1 LLRVSFVDSIDQVSD
16 AQWQALQTFDN
27 PFVSYAYLQALE
39 ESESVGGHSGWQVHH
54 LLLHD
59 EQQRLVG
66 AVPCYLKQ
74 HSYGE
79 YVFDWGWAN
88 AYQRAGIPYY
98 PKMVCAVPF
107 TPAAGGRLL
116 TIAGSKQQVAQ
127 IRVVLADALIEEAR
141 RLGVSSVHCLFL
153 PEDEAAA
160 LVNQANP
167 GDSISPVVPTNSG
180 WLPRHDIQF
189 HWRNQGYQQFTDFL
203 AEFSSKKRK
212 NVNRERRRVSEAGVV
227 MEVLA
232 GEELSDEHWRLFYR
246 LYRHTAFKRGGTAY
260 LTERFFELIAERMAA
275 SVVMV
280 MARDGDRYVAAALN
294 FRGADTLYGR
304 YWGCLAE
311 YDSLHF
317 ETCYYSAIEYCIA
330 EGIDRYEAGAQGEH
344 KLSRGFLPITTHSVH
359 WLAHPQFAD
368 AVADYL
374 DDERE
379 QIAGYQSMLQA
390 HTPFR
395 QS

>member
-1 LLRVSFVDSIDQVSD
+1 MQTSFVNSIDQVNAAD
-16 AQWQALQTFDN
+16 WQSLATVDN
-27 PFVSYAYLQALE
+27 PFVSHAYLQALE
-39 ESESVGGHSGWQVHH
+39 ESGSVGGSSGWQVHH

-59 EQQRLVG
+59 QQRLVG
-66 AVPCYLKQ
+66 AAPCYIKQ

-88 AYQRAGIPYY
+88 AYQRAGLAYY

-107 TPAAGGRLL
+107 TPAAGSRLL
-116 TIAGSKQQVAQ
+116 TVADQVKRVEE
-127 IRVVLADALIEEAR
+127 IRVMLANALIEEAQ
-141 RLGVSSVHCLFL
+141 RLGASSVHCLFL
-153 PEDEAAA
+153 PEEEAAL
-160 LVNQANP
+160 LVEQC
-167 GDSISPVVPTNSG
+167 STVQSPSSGSVSSNSG

-189 HWRNQGYQQFTDFL
+189 HWRNQGYQQFSDYL
-203 AEFSSKKRK
+203 AAFSSKKRK
-212 NVNRERRRVSEAGVV
+212 NVNRERRRVREAGVV
-227 MEVLA
+227 MEVRG
-232 GEELSDEHWRLFYR
+232 GEELDDEHWELFYR

-260 LTERFFELIAERMAA
+260 LTEQFFQLIAQRMAKA
-275 SVVMV
+275 VVMV
-280 MARDGDRYVAAALN
+280 LARVDDRYVAAALN

-304 YWGCLAE
+304 YWGCQAE

-330 EGIDRYEAGAQGEH
+330 EGIDCYEAGAQGEH
-344 KLSRGFLPITTHSVH
+344 KLSRGFLPTTTRSVH

-374 DDERE
+374 EDERE

-395 QS
+395 EP